1 MLKVTITPHRQ
12 FLPAE
17 TPEQKL
23 FLMLKLRPEKD
34 VSATRPST
42 TFVFVI
48 DTSGSMYE
56 EAGNGKS
63 KIDIVVE
70 SLDQLVSSNNLS
82 QSDRIAIVQ
91 FDNTASTIIGLTPA
105 TEVNKL
111 KSAISQLKNFSGG
124 TMIGLGMQEALN
136 LLKNETMTS
145 VRTLIFT
152 DGHTFDEDKCEK
164 LAQDFIANGIS
175 ITFLGIGDY
184 NEELLDKLRDI
195 TGGTF
200 FNVVEEEKNSIGHD
214 VAIKDLPNTIFE
226 EFTQA
231 QQQVITNL
239 GLNIKTVAGVKLTRI
254 IRVYPD
260 QAELGLVQQ
269 PYPIGNLLANDDTI
283 FILEMMIDARPQA
296 KARIAQLGLT
306 YDVPGK
312 NRRGE
317 LPPQNVVLQFVA
329 GQMATQVDQ
338 EVMSYVQQSNIAGMV
353 TEATRIAEENP
364 QRAEELLETASRM
377 TQRLG
382 NQAMTVSLEQAQD
395 ELRKTRRIS
404 PETRKTVK
412 IGSKG
417 KTVKINDDINDEL

>member
-1 MLKVTITPHRQ
+1 MLNVTITPHRQ
-12 FLPAE
+12 FLPAD

-23 FLMLKLRPEKD
+23 FLMLKLRPEKE

-56 EAGNGKS
+56 EVEKGKS

-70 SLDQLVSSNNLS
+70 SLEQLVSNNNLS

-91 FDNTASTIIGLTPA
+91 FDNKASTIISLTPA

-124 TMIGLGMQEALN
+124 TMMGLGMQEALN
-136 LLKNETMTS
+136 LLKNENMTS

-152 DGHTFDEDKCEK
+152 DGHTFDDDKCED
-164 LAQDFIANGIS
+164 LAQNFTANGIS
-175 ITFLGIGDY
+175 ITFLGVGDY
-184 NEELLDKLRDI
+184 NDKLLDKLRDI
-195 TGGTF
+195 TGGRF
-200 FNVVEEEKNSIGHD
+200 FNVVPGSSSGTD

-239 GLNIKTVAGVKLTRI
+239 ALNIKTVAGVKLTRI

-269 PYPIGNLLANDDTI
+269 PYPMGNLLANDDTI
-283 FILEMMIDARPQA
+283 FILEVMIDARPQA

-329 GQMATQVDQ
+329 GQMAAQVDQ
-338 EVMSYVQQSNIAGMV
+338 EVMSYVQQSNIAGIV